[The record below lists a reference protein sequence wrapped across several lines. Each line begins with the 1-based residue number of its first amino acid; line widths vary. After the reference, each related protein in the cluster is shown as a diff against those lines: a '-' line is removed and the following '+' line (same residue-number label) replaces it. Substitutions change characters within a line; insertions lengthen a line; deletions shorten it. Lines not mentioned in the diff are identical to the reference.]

1 MKDET
6 LILYYYEDVLSA
18 HERRDVAAAF
28 DEDAALAERYRLLSR
43 DLDALRDP
51 ADVPMP
57 EGLTY
62 RLKANLQRAAR
73 LEEAGKSGDS
83 RRPRPFSFW
92 SFTLG
97 GALAAAL
104 AVGIG
109 LGLWMAGD
117 RSPGAQ
123 MVAQP
128 APAGAVEWSPV
139 AFQRGLESHFR
150 SSRADLASLS
160 GEASQDRAA
169 LIATLMQ
176 QNRLFAQLALQ
187 NDAPELARVLRSFEP
202 ILMQLGRDDLSPE
215 EAANLQAQLE
225 FELQVMLTK
234 LLRGSSQQ
242 TEPLKKEMTL

>member
-6 LILYYYEDVLSA
+6 LILYYYRDGLSA
-18 HERRDVAAAF
+18 DERREIATALS
-28 DEDAALAERYRLLSR
+28 EDAALAERYRSLSR
-43 DLDALRDP
+43 DLDALREP
-51 ADVPMP
+51 ADLPMP

-62 RLKANLQRAAR
+62 RLQASLQRAAR
-73 LEEAGKSGDS
+73 LEEAHDS
-83 RRPRPFSFW
+83 RRSRSFSPW
-92 SFTLG
+92 SFALG

-109 LGLWMAGD
+109 MGLWMAGD
-117 RSPGAQ
+117 RSPGPP
-123 MVAQP
+123 MVAQT
-128 APAGAVEWSPV
+128 APAESAEWSPV

-150 SSRADLASLS
+150 SSRADLANLS
-160 GEASQDRAA
+160 GDAGQDRAA
-169 LIATLMQ
+169 LVATLMQ

-202 ILMQLGRDDLSPE
+202 ILMQLGREDLSPQ

-225 FELQVMLTK
+225 FEFQVMLTK

-242 TEPLKKEMTL
+242 PEPHKKEMTL